1 MYDKKIEITVPVLN
15 EQDTLIV
22 QVEKIINFL
31 TTELNEFSDI
41 KIIIADN
48 GSTDQTQKLAEL
60 LEAKYNQVNYLRL
73 NERGVGRALKASW
86 SVSTA
91 DIIGYMDLDL
101 ATDLKYLRPAFDAL
115 VLANYDIV
123 TGSRLAKGAKV
134 YGRTMIRNITSRCF
148 NLLVKNI
155 FHTKFSDGMCGFKFL
170 KRDKLSQ
177 VLSTGMRNDGWF
189 FATELL
195 IVGEFLNFRIKDL
208 PVTWTDDPSSK
219 VKIGKLSREYI
230 EQMILLKKHLKE
242 HSQ

>member
-1 MYDKKIEITVPVLN
+1 MYNQKIEITIPVLN
-15 EQDTLIV
+15 EQDTLTV
-22 QVEKIINFL
+22 QVEKVVNFL
-31 TTELNEFSDI
+31 DNELSEFSDI
-41 KIIIADN
+41 NIIIADN
-48 GSTDQTQKLAEL
+48 GSTDQTQNLAER
-60 LEAKYNQVNYLRL
+60 LEVKYSQVKYLRL

-86 SVSTA
+86 SKSSA

-101 ATDLKYLRPAFDAL
+101 ATDLKYLRPAFDSL
-115 VLANYDIV
+115 ISENYDIV

-134 YGRTMIRNITSRCF
+134 YGRTVIRNITSRCF

-170 KRDKLSQ
+170 KRNKLPQ

-195 IVGEFLNFRIKDL
+195 IVGEFLHYKIKDL
-208 PVTWTDDPSSK
+208 PVTWTDNPSSK
-219 VKIGKLSREYI
+219 VKIGKLSKEYI

-242 HSQ
+242 YS

>member
-1 MYDKKIEITVPVLN
+1 MYDKKIEITIPVLN

-86 SVSTA
+86 GVSTA

-115 VLANYDIV
+115 VLENYDIV
-123 TGSRLAKGAKV
+123 T
-134 YGRTMIRNITSRCF
+134 
-148 NLLVKNI
+148 
-155 FHTKFSDGMCGFKFL
+155 
-170 KRDKLSQ
+170 
-177 VLSTGMRNDGWF
+177 
-189 FATELL
+189 
-195 IVGEFLNFRIKDL
+195 
-208 PVTWTDDPSSK
+208 
-219 VKIGKLSREYI
+219 
-230 EQMILLKKHLKE
+230 
-242 HSQ
+242 